1 MNGSFSRISVS
12 TKPKTR
18 YELFNGTNEGNFNMG
33 MTLLLQCVKSFMEWI
48 ENEQFDKLIEEKERV
63 KKCVIGGPPN
73 DSDKIE
79 QSSINYS
86 SESKE

>member
-1 MNGSFSRISVS
+1 MS

-18 YELFNGTNEGNFNMG
+18 YELFNGTNEANFNTG

-48 ENEQFDKLIEEKERV
+48 ENEQFDKLIEGERV

>member
-1 MNGSFSRISVS
+1 
-12 TKPKTR
+12 
-18 YELFNGTNEGNFNMG
+18 
-33 MTLLLQCVKSFMEWI
+33 MEWI
-48 ENEQFDKLIEEKERV
+48 ENEQFDKLIESERV

-73 DSDKIE
+73 DLDKIE